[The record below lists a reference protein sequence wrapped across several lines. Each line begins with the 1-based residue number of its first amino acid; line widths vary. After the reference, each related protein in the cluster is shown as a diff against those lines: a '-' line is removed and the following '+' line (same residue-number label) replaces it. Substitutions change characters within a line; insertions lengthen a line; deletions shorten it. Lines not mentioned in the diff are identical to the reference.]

1 MNTLHYFPNIYMY
14 CKELE
19 NVKYSGILYK
29 GGHTGS
35 TPPPHPGGGM
45 VDKVSWSTRSA
56 ALRAFLEKRELRK
69 LKSRGVRSPSKPC
82 KAVPSAEESESCRA
96 EKKEMAKAR
105 RREYMRARRAFR
117 KGHPALKEVDRLAY
131 NAAMRR

>member
-1 MNTLHYFPNIYMY
+1 
-14 CKELE
+14 
-19 NVKYSGILYK
+19 
-29 GGHTGS
+29 
-35 TPPPHPGGGM
+35 M

-105 RREYMRARRAFR
+105 SREYMRARRAFR
-117 KGHPALKEVDRLAY
+117 KGHPAFKEVDRLAY
-131 NAAMRR
+131 NAAMRRYRAARAQRDPAFLEACRAANRENARRRRARRATNSQEVDET